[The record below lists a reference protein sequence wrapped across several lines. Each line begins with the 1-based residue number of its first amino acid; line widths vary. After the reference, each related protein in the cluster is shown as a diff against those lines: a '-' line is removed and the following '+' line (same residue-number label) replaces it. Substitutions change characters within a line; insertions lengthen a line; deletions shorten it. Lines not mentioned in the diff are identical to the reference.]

1 MGGRWLAEGPT
12 WLLAAVIYLSWG
24 LLVWHFAAL
33 PPWLA
38 LPAGAWLLAWHGS
51 LQHEAVHGHPTPF
64 IWLNAVIAG
73 APLSLWM
80 PYAVYRQSHLQHH
93 RTQVLTNPQHDPES
107 FYLTAEQW
115 RRAGR
120 LKRWLL
126 VANNTLLG
134 RLTLGPGI
142 TIWRYWRGELGAM
155 LTGDFRHWRILA
167 GHVALVALVLLWVG
181 GVAGMAIG
189 FYLVMVY
196 GGLSLTLMRSFLEH
210 KPAAR
215 QQDRTAI
222 VEAGPVWRL
231 LFLNNNLHV
240 LHHKQPGLPW
250 YALGRAYK
258 ADRDNLRES
267 NGGYCFAGY
276 GEVAR
281 RYLVT
286 PKDHPVV
293 AAASSAS

>member
-1 MGGRWLAEGPT
+1 MSGRWLAEGPT
-12 WLLAAVIYLSWG
+12 WVLAAVIYLSWG
-24 LLVWHFAAL
+24 LLVWHFDAL
-33 PPWLA
+33 PLWLA

-51 LQHEAVHGHPTPF
+51 LQHEAVHGHPTPI
-64 IWLNAVIAG
+64 IWLNSIVAG
-73 APLSLWM
+73 VPLSLWM
-80 PYAVYRQSHLQHH
+80 PYAIYRQSHLQHH

-107 FYLTAEQW
+107 FYLTGEQW

-142 TIWRYWRGELGAM
+142 TIWRYWHGELGAM

-167 GHVALVALVLLWVG
+167 THVALVGLVLVVVG